1 MNQPVELGKLLP
13 RSSESNQFAKN
24 WWNDEKAR
32 PLPGED
38 QDHTVF
44 VIDFYDGCK
53 YFGYTKEF
61 VACRAA
67 SLATPMGGW
76 GPNAFVQEHA
86 QHVPYVIR
94 CIRSNLDD
102 QGAKELRGLLIA
114 AAPENVHRG
123 RGSSIQTQGCWLL
136 HHEESPDTIPFL
148 ESIRE

>member
-1 MNQPVELGKLLP
+1 MNQPVELGNLLP

-32 PLPGED
+32 PLPGEE
-38 QDHTVF
+38 QNYTVF
-44 VIDFYDGCK
+44 VIDFFDGCK

-61 VACRAA
+61 VAYRAA
-67 SLATPMGGW
+67 SLSTPMGGW

-102 QGAKELRGLLIA
+102 QGARSLRGLLIA

-148 ESIRE
+148 ESTRE

>member
-13 RSSESNQFAKN
+13 SSSESSQFAKN
-24 WWNDEKAR
+24 WWNDDKAR
-32 PLPGED
+32 PLPGEE

-61 VACRAA
+61 VPYRTA
-67 SLATPMGGW
+67 SLSAPLGGW
-76 GPNAFVQEHA
+76 GPSVFVQEHA

-102 QGAKELRGLLIA
+102 QGLGIS
-114 AAPENVHRG
+114 G
-123 RGSSIQTQGCWLL
+123 GSW
-136 HHEESPDTIPFL
+136 
-148 ESIRE
+148 